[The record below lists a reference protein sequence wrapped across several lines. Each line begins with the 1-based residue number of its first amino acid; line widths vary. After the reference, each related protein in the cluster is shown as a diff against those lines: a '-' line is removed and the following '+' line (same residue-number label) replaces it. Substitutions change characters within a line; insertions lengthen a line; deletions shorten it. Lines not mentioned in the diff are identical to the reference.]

1 MRLFLEYYAQFSA
14 WQLAPNRL
22 SVATVVVLEA
32 IGFAII
38 WLSVLLCRKP
48 LTYDEPYHLTGAS
61 TLIEG
66 HSIRELL
73 HTNLPSAPGP
83 LYSVIHYALNPVTHL
98 APPAVRVPN
107 LVFLLLTSFLVVLTL
122 KKTGVAHPA
131 PLGLALISLPIVW
144 PCSGLALT
152 EVPSLIMATA
162 ACFILTRVL
171 TGTATSSRG
180 VALLSA
186 LAGLCTSLA
195 VLGRQTYL
203 PLIALG
209 LLPLSIRYGKKSLVP
224 CVLYGGTASVLPGLV
239 FVAWGGLVP
248 PSQAHIKGF
257 SPIHGITALAY
268 LAACVLIVAPGYY
281 RRLLRAQI
289 IAAVAIA
296 ILNLCV
302 LHFEWRALAGAFA
315 FDPRPVASRLYAA
328 YRFRSS
334 GRRRNVPHSHHRQ
347 HAGASNRVPFLVFFA
362 VGCHACLHSICNRP
376 FVFVSIRCE
385 RIALCAVNDVPVLQT
400 QSLGSVPRR
409 NRCRLGRCIA
419 LVVSLLSRRV

>member
-1 MRLFLEYYAQFSA
+1 M
-14 WQLAPNRL
+14 
-22 SVATVVVLEA
+22 
-32 IGFAII
+32 
-38 WLSVLLCRKP
+38 
-48 LTYDEPYHLTGAS
+48 
-61 TLIEG
+61 
-66 HSIRELL
+66 

-302 LHFEWRALAGAFA
+302 LHFEWRALAGASHSI
-315 FDPRPVASRLYAA
+315 PGRWQVAYTLLIGSAVL
-328 YRFRSS
+328 
-334 GRRRNVPHSHHRQ
+334 
-347 HAGASNRVPFLVFFA
+347 AGAVMFLIATTANMLERRTEFPFLFFSLSA
-362 VGCHACLHSICNRP
+362 VTLACTAFAIGHLFSSRYVVNALP
-376 FVFVSIRCE
+376 FVLLMTYPFYKPNLWAACRVVIGV
-385 RIALCAVNDVPVLQT
+385 ALGA
-400 QSLGSVPRR
+400 
-409 NRCRLGRCIA
+409 
-419 LVVSLLSRRV
+419 VSLWSYLC